1 MSLQHNLQL
10 KQHFSRIFSVQVEQ
24 VDIFTSVMTSICHM
38 IWPLSAWTPTIFP
51 HLTPLQV
58 LLFVF
63 DVYLHTRGVPRVLFV
78 LMTLLACIEGFPI
91 IKNRHLLY

>member
-51 HLTPLQV
+51 NLTPLQV

-78 LMTLLACIEGFPI
+78 VMTSLACIEGF
-91 IKNRHLLY
+91 R